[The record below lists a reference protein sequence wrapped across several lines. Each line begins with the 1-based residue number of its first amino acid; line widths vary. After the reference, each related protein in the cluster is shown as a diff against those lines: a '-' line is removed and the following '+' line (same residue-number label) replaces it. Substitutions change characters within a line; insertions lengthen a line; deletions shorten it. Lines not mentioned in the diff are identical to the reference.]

1 MSCYV
6 TDLMVWGAAF
16 ITCAVV
22 VYRHDRKPRNRYR
35 RHRREVLPPPSP
47 ACTRNYSA

>member
-16 ITCAVV
+16 LACAVV
-22 VYRHDRKPRNRYR
+22 IYRHDRKPRNRYR
-35 RHRREVLPPPSP
+35 KNRREVLPPPSKNCRRDY
-47 ACTRNYSA
+47 A